1 MAKKAEPK
9 APAKPRGRPTEFS
22 PELARGICILLA
34 DGKGLRQVCA
44 DEGMP
49 AESTVRA
56 WAIDDVQGFGAQ
68 YARAREI
75 GYLGLG
81 DEILDIADTPVI
93 GSRSVSK
100 PSGLEITEGD
110 MIEHRRLQVDAR
122 KWVLSKMLPKVYGD
136 KLETTHKGSVGVTLN
151 TTPSDEAL

>member
-1 MAKKAEPK
+1 MPKLAKKAEPK
-9 APAKPRGRPTEFS
+9 AKGRPTEFT
-22 PELARGICILLA
+22 PELARAICVLLA
-34 DGKGLRQVCA
+34 DGKGLRQVCSE
-44 DEGMP
+44 DGMP

-136 KLETTHKGSVGVTLN
+136 KLETTHKGAIGVNLTASP
-151 TTPSDEAL
+151 TDEAL